1 MLPHLFDE
9 ELGHCKNIY
18 LTLALAKNGD
28 GGHMNITHIVLPAI
42 LVALAGCSTIQDDVK
57 NNRTATIASCVRQV
71 EMSRPEFKQHAMT
84 YIGVS
89 REHLSDTL
97 CSRLADGV
105 ASGRI
110 DQTDLNRLIATGQ
123 LNAKFAFLK
132 RR

>member
-1 MLPHLFDE
+1 
-9 ELGHCKNIY
+9 
-18 LTLALAKNGD
+18 
-28 GGHMNITHIVLPAI
+28 
-42 LVALAGCSTIQDDVK
+42 
-57 NNRTATIASCVRQV
+57 
-71 EMSRPEFKQHAMT
+71 MSRPEFKQHAMT